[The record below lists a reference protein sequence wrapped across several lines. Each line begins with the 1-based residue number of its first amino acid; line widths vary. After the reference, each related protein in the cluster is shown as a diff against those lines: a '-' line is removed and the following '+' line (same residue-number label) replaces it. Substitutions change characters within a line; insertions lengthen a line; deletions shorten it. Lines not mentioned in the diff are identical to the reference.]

1 MAIGAGVG
9 GLGLGLIVGLLGA
22 LFLCLHDKRK
32 HMRKEPLLNL
42 QGTYIYVP
50 SFGSRYQAVPN
61 SSDPVE
67 TSLGHS
73 TSSGFS
79 NRVNRLPV
87 DSQYQVEPF
96 VLPSA
101 TRDLHSSSL
110 TFAPTQ
116 PPSNPSLRPPSSV
129 PDQGTQRNPGQQVYV
144 VHHDGGGAP
153 VTVFTQEGT
162 RVVELP
168 PGYSEDTVE
177 RHNSADLHAGRD
189 VRNLAGSSHGWDS
202 RENEPGR
209 AEVSVVLQPIR
220 QPGNISKQRRPQP

>member
-1 MAIGAGVG
+1 MS

-22 LFLCLHDKRK
+22 LFLCLRDKRK
-32 HMRKEPLLNL
+32 HMRKESLSNL
-42 QGTYIYVP
+42 QGISIYVP
-50 SFGSRYQAVPN
+50 SFGSRYQAIPN

-73 TSSGFS
+73 TSPGFS
-79 NRVNRLPV
+79 NRVNRQAA

-101 TRDLHSSSL
+101 IGDVHSSSP

-116 PPSNPSLRPPSSV
+116 PPSNPSLRSPSSV
-129 PDQGTQRNPGQQVYV
+129 PDQGTQRNPGRQVYV

-153 VTVFTQEGT
+153 VTVFTQEGAQ
-162 RVVELP
+162 VVELP
-168 PGYSEDTVE
+168 PGYPEDAVE

-189 VRNLAGSSHGWDS
+189 VRNMAGSSHGWDS

-209 AEVSVVLQPIR
+209 TEASIVLQPIR
-220 QPGNISKQRRPQP
+220 QPGNISKQRRPRS